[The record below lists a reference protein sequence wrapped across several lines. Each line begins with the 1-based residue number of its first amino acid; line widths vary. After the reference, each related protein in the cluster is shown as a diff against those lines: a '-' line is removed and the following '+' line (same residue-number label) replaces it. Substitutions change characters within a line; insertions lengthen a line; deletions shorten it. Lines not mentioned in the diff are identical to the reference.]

1 MEGADEEALVAV
13 IRQHSDEA
21 HAEQGIADAAIRD
34 LVARQARMTVWD
46 GQPRR
51 LAGPPEVRAL
61 TPERLDDYLGFFD
74 RDAFMDN
81 PIWASCYCMAY
92 HVPDSED
99 WQARTAE
106 QNRADK
112 AALIVRGEAHGVLAY
127 DGERV
132 IGWCHAAPR
141 ARLPSLAALAQ
152 PGEPETVG
160 AIACFVIAAPY
171 RRQGVAA
178 RLLDAACD
186 RLRELGMTEVQAGPP
201 KKPISDARAYHG
213 PLSLYLNA
221 GFERIYETDDIV
233 VVRKSLVG

>member
-1 MEGADEEALVAV
+1 MEGEGDDARFAV
-13 IRQHSDEA
+13 MRRHSDEA
-21 HAEQGIADAAIRD
+21 HPEMGITEAMIRE
-34 LVARQARMTVWD
+34 LVARQAGMTAWD

-51 LAGPPEVRAL
+51 LSGAPVVRAL
-61 TPERLDDYLGFFD
+61 APERVDDFLGFFD

-92 HVPDSED
+92 HIPDSEN
-99 WQARTAE
+99 WEARTAE

-112 AALIVRGEAHGVLAY
+112 AELIVRGEAHGVLAY
-127 DGERV
+127 DGDRV

-141 ARLPSLAALAQ
+141 SSLPGVAALAQ

-160 AIACFVIAAPY
+160 AIVCFVIAAPY

-178 RLLDAACD
+178 RLLEAACD
-186 RLRELGMTEVQAGPP
+186 RLRELGMTEVQAAPP
-201 KKPISDARAYHG
+201 KQPISDARAYHG

-221 GFERIYETDDIV
+221 GFERVQETDDIV
-233 VVRKSLVG
+233 VVRKSLVD